1 VIKLYSSRTDTT
13 THRAVIENG
22 ELERLIAE
30 QVAKAA
36 GIDIDAK
43 HVHARCH
50 VSSRMGSTNV
60 ETRAEVTITIDHSKQ
75 PSVNEDAGDAA

>member
-1 VIKLYSSRTDTT
+1 MIKLYSSRTDTT
-13 THRAVIENG
+13 THRAVIQNA

-50 VSSRMGSTNV
+50 VSTRMGSTSMDCK
-60 ETRAEVTITIDHSKQ
+60 AEVTITIDHSKQ
-75 PSVNEDAGDAA
+75 DGVSGDMGDAT